1 MDFLLVIHGKNSGNR
16 FNLQERVITIGRG
29 QKCDIRILDDEI
41 SRRHAELRHEGK
53 GWHITDLNSSNGL
66 YVNGR
71 KVVSQRIALG
81 DQIQLGGTVLR
92 FTSTADSE
100 SRKTGAVDL
109 FDTPDDEDERT
120 ARPLRSGVSADEF
133 AP

>member
-1 MDFLLVIHGKNSGNR
+1 MDFLLVIHGKNSGTR

-29 QKCDIRILDDEI
+29 QKCGILILDDEI

-71 KVVSQRIALG
+71 KVVS
-81 DQIQLGGTVLR
+81 
-92 FTSTADSE
+92 
-100 SRKTGAVDL
+100 
-109 FDTPDDEDERT
+109 
-120 ARPLRSGVSADEF
+120 
-133 AP
+133 